1 MKALRGL
8 CIFLVGIS
16 ISSSAQQPSPSTA
29 SPSNTPTQG
38 VAKNSSGK
46 SRQINLDV
54 LVTDKSGRPQTGLQQ
69 QDFTVLDDKTPQKI
83 LSFSAV
89 TEPPVKADAPVEI
102 ILLLDTLNSSFD
114 AISDARRHLD
124 KYLHQN
130 GGKLAYPMSIAVFSS
145 SGLKMGQTPSL
156 DGNAL
161 SESLKANIDIGLSSI
176 QAGKDSSGATDLFVS
191 SIGGLNSLIANK
203 ARVSGRKIVIW
214 ISPGWPSLAGA
225 EVRMGPKPKQDMFA
239 SVVAASTALRIGRIT
254 LYNINPEGSAV
265 NASRLAAKFGY
276 ESFVKGVTNADA
288 VSPANLS
295 LPVLAIQTGGRVL
308 VNGNDISSQ
317 IQSCVDEA
325 NAFYTLSFAAAPT
338 EHPDKYHNLEL
349 KVDKPGLT
357 ARTSTGYYAQP

>member
-1 MKALRGL
+1 MKALHGL
-8 CIFLVGIS
+8 CIFLVGIA
-16 ISSSAQQPSPSTA
+16 IPLSAQQPSSSTA
-29 SPSNTPTQG
+29 PATPAQG
-38 VAKNSSGK
+38 AAQSSAGK
-46 SRQINLDV
+46 TRQINLDV
-54 LVTDKSGRPQTGLQQ
+54 LVTDKSGKPQAGLQQ
-69 QDFTVLDDKTPQKI
+69 QDFIVLDDKTPQNI

-102 ILLLDTLNSSFD
+102 ILLLDTVNTLFD

-124 KYLHQN
+124 KYLRQN
-130 GGKLAYPMSIAVFSS
+130 GGKLAYPTSVAVFSS
-145 SGLKMGQTPSL
+145 AGLKMGKTPSL

-161 SESLKANIDIGLSSI
+161 SESLKANNDIGLASI
-176 QAGKDSSGATDLFVS
+176 QDAKGSSGATDNFVK
-191 SIGGLNSLIANK
+191 SIGGLNSLIATK
-203 ARVSGRKIVIW
+203 AKTPGRKIVIW

-276 ESFVKGVTNADA
+276 ESFVKGVTSADS

-295 LPVLAIQTGGRVL
+295 LPVLATQTGGRVL
-308 VNGNDISSQ
+308 VNGNDIASQ

-338 EHPDKYHNLEL
+338 EHPDKYHSLEL
-349 KVDKPGLT
+349 KVNKPGLT
-357 ARTSTGYYAQP
+357 VRTSTGYYAQP